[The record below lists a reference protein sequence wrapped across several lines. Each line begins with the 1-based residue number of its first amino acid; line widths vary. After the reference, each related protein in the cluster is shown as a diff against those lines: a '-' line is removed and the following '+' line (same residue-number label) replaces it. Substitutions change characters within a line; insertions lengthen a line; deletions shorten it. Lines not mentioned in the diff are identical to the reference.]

1 MTDGTTI
8 NRARVRATRVG
19 KNAKIA
25 SKSPQLLL
33 QLLRTTLSFF
43 PAKLVLRIPALNR
56 KANSPASPLASVAIR
71 APVSS
76 VPSAAAETVTIAA
89 AVVAVPIAAVIAAA
103 AVVGVSNAVD
113 PAELANMVMAITAIM
128 ARAVLNSSAK
138 C

>member
-1 MTDGTTI
+1 M
-8 NRARVRATRVG
+8 
-19 KNAKIA
+19 
-25 SKSPQLLL
+25 
-33 QLLRTTLSFF
+33 LSFF

-89 AVVAVPIAAVIAAA
+89 IADA
-103 AVVGVSNAVD
+103 AVVGVSNGVD
-113 PAELANMVMAITAIM
+113 PADLANMAMAITATPIM
-128 ARAVLNSSAK
+128 ARVVLNSSAK

>member
-1 MTDGTTI
+1 M
-8 NRARVRATRVG
+8 
-19 KNAKIA
+19 
-25 SKSPQLLL
+25 
-33 QLLRTTLSFF
+33 LSFF

-56 KANSPASPLASVAIR
+56 KANFPVSPLASAAIR

-89 AVVAVPIAAVIAAA
+89 AVVAALIVVVIAAA
-103 AVVGVSNAVD
+103 AAAGVSNAVD
-113 PAELANMVMAITAIM
+113 PADLANMVMAITATATM

>member
-1 MTDGTTI
+1 MATI
-8 NRARVRATRVG
+8 RPTRAG

-33 QLLRTTLSFF
+33 QLPRKMHSFF

-89 AVVAVPIAAVIAAA
+89 AVVAALIVVVIAAA
-103 AVVGVSNAVD
+103 AAAGVSNAVD
-113 PAELANMVMAITAIM
+113 PADLANMVMAITAAIM